1 MTDEILRRARE
12 AQRSAPPVGDKAYR
26 AFVQAARERMDAHWT
41 ELTEAGD
48 RDIAQARERGLS
60 EALIER
66 LRLTDRHRSALEN
79 AFESVGAAL
88 PHHHVAGESVH
99 GMGDVR
105 AHRVLR
111 PLGVILMIFEA
122 RAEITL
128 RSAVMCAATG
138 NAVLLRGGSEI
149 AETNKAVGGVLQ
161 AALADAEL
169 PAGLVTILDSGDRRE
184 LRALLKR
191 DDEIDVV
198 IPRGSPSLIETCRT
212 TSRIPMITGG
222 GGANHLYVHR
232 TADPRVAAE
241 LTLDGKLPDPAACT
255 ALETVLV
262 DEAITDAYL
271 TALGEAASAP
281 DAERLTLRVPEDLAS
296 RAPSTLQKRLDPV
309 GLGPHDDGRE
319 FLDQTLA
326 IRTVPDLTAA
336 TDHIRRFGSGHTEGV
351 LTNDDATAEAFC
363 ARVDAAAIVVNGSL
377 RLNDAPAMGLGAAL
391 AISTG
396 RLHAR
401 GPVTLD
407 TLFTHSWIVE
417 GANTSRFRK
426 ETSQ

>member
-1 MTDEILRRARE
+1 MTDDILRRARE
-12 AQRSAPPVGDKAYR
+12 AQRAAPPVGDKAYR
-26 AFVQAARERMDAHWT
+26 AFVQAARERMDTHWT

-48 RDIAQARERGLS
+48 RDIVRARERGLP

-66 LRLTDRHRSALEN
+66 LRLTGRQRSALEN

-88 PHHHVAGESVH
+88 PHRDVAGESLQ

-128 RSAVMCAATG
+128 RGAVMCAATG

-149 AETNKAVGGVLQ
+149 AETNRAVGGVL
-161 AALADAEL
+161 ASALADAGL
-169 PAGLVTILDSGDRRE
+169 PGGLVTVLDSGDRRE

-198 IPRGSPSLIETCRT
+198 IPRGGPNLIETCRT
-212 TSRIPMITGG
+212 TSRIPMIAGG

-262 DEAITDAYL
+262 DEPIADAYL
-271 TALGEAASAP
+271 AALGEAATAP
-281 DAERLTLRVPEDLAS
+281 DAAGLTLRVPDDLAARVPES
-296 RAPSTLQKRLDPV
+296 LRDRLDPA

-326 IRTVPDLTAA
+326 IRTVPDVSAA
-336 TDHIRRFGSGHTEGV
+336 TGHIRRFGSGHTEGV
-351 LTNDDATAEAFC
+351 LTTDDATAEEFC
-363 ARVDAAAIVVNGSL
+363 ASVDAAAVVVNGSL

-417 GANTSRFRK
+417 GANTSRFRAVA
-426 ETSQ
+426 